1 MAVAGF
7 SVGEL
12 TALIFTGA
20 ITFSEGISLVKIRGE
35 AMQVG
40 LTLGFVRLEREDFES
55 RYCIHNISPITY
67 KKAPFMSKPVQ
78 ATLLL

>member
-35 AMQVG
+35 AMQVSV
-40 LTLGFVRLEREDFES
+40 LHVCYLYKELGTRQSFSFV
-55 RYCIHNISPITY
+55 T
-67 KKAPFMSKPVQ
+67 
-78 ATLLL
+78 T

>member
-35 AMQVG
+35 AMQVRYPVPVPLFLCG
-40 LTLGFVRLEREDFES
+40 SRSGSSLSTILTPAPAI
-55 RYCIHNISPITY
+55 YCTGTV
-67 KKAPFMSKPVQ
+67 F
-78 ATLLL
+78 